1 MIKGLLI
8 AFLLFP
14 FYTKG
19 QKLSSCQALE
29 SLLQYEPAAKP
40 YYFNKNTSY
49 PIVFYDTTGIFKKCS
64 LKDYYYRKIE
74 VFNKLP
80 DLNVAVPSDYI
91 IISAKKKKKELQ
103 FTLSYKS
110 SGAYCDFVL
119 RRKGKRYKVVK
130 FRERYL

>member
-1 MIKGLLI
+1 M
-8 AFLLFP
+8 
-14 FYTKG
+14 
-19 QKLSSCQALE
+19 
-29 SLLQYEPAAKP
+29 
-40 YYFNKNTSY
+40 
-49 PIVFYDTTGIFKKCS
+49 
-64 LKDYYYRKIE
+64 
-74 VFNKLP
+74 FNKLP